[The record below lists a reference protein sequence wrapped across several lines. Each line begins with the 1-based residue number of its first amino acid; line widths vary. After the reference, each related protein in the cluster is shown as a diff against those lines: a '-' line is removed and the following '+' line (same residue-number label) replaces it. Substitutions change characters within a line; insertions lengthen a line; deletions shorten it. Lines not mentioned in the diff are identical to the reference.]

1 MKAGDRFLQRWRVK
15 RALAWIPDE
24 ASVLDVGCAD
34 GTLFRLGGER
44 ISRGVGVDLLAP
56 ATWSGGDADCRI
68 GPFPGVLRPDETFD
82 AIVMLAVVEHIE
94 ETELKEWARECAARL
109 PSGGRVILTV
119 PSPLVDKLLHVGMA
133 LRILDGIEAH
143 QHHGFDPNSLPETF
157 RAAGFDLL
165 RHRRFQLG
173 LNNLF
178 VFRKPG

>member
-1 MKAGDRFLQRWRVK
+1 MKAADRFLQRWRVK
-15 RALAWIPDE
+15 RALAWIPDG
-24 ASVLDVGCAD
+24 AYVLDVGSAD

-44 ISRGVGVDLLAP
+44 LAGGVGVDLVAP
-56 ATWSGGDADCRI
+56 EVWLGGDADYRT
-68 GPFPGVLRPDETFD
+68 GPFPGVLQPDETFD

-94 ETELKEWARECAARL
+94 DTQLKEWAGDCAARVS
-109 PSGGRVILTV
+109 PGGRVIITV
-119 PSPLVDKLLHVGMA
+119 PSPLVDKLLHVGIA

-157 RAAGFDLL
+157 RGAGFDLL
-165 RHRRFQLG
+165 THRRFQLG